1 MNVAGVTDSWNP
13 AEAGHTGVR
22 PGPPRRVREQVRDGL
37 VVIAFSAVA
46 SSAAALALLLLTAL
60 AG

>member
-1 MNVAGVTDSWNP
+1 MNVAGTTDAMSPMGQPVDPP
-13 AEAGHTGVR
+13 AT
-22 PGPPRRVREQVRDGL
+22 PRRVREEVRDGL

-46 SSAAALALLLLTAL
+46 STAAALALLLLTSL